1 MYKLVRIFSHNPL
14 NHVGHPVAWLEMVND
29 NTPTTGVAARRD
41 ADLTLT
47 TPALLIGRIPVF
59 NTFFLQ
65 ASLFM
70 TAFDRFNLL

>member
-1 MYKLVRIFSHNPL
+1 
-14 NHVGHPVAWLEMVND
+14 VGHPVAWLEMVND
-29 NTPTTGVAARRD
+29 NTLTTGVAARRD